1 MLTRL
6 WIALKNW
13 GASEGKPFLGIQALG
28 IPVVALV
35 FLTIREQQW
44 WLAMDAQFGNDTS
57 LNFLLSA
64 TALNWDW
71 IVACLILIVYAADFI
86 SDAIAWDG
94 IGVKFSTWQFILAV
108 GWILFG
114 SFILLMLTVVL
125 PLLGF
130 GTFDKKALLDL
141 LWSLRH
147 LLLGGLLYCYF
158 KWRGGSLLAFFGPI
172 LIAFVFAAAV
182 FGGLPSSGLMLFWLQ
197 GFCIFLL
204 NILLMQYFEKD
215 KDAVSETPNLWLL
228 ISSRRLSIFAV
239 LLIAL
244 ITASWVLNDFN
255 GNGFDG
261 NRYGTI
267 LLLLIYGFMFIF
279 PSPFR
284 FARWYRVL
292 IDGALVLWLI

>member
-1 MLTRL
+1 MFTRL

-35 FLTIREQQW
+35 FLTIR
-44 WLAMDAQFGNDTS
+44 AQFGNDTR
-57 LNFLLSA
+57 LNSLLSA
-64 TALNWDW
+64 APPNWDW
-71 IVACLILIVYAADFI
+71 IVSCLILIVYAADFI
-86 SDAIAWDG
+86 SDAIAWDR
-94 IGVKFSTWQFILAV
+94 IGVKFATWQFVLAV
-108 GWILFG
+108 GWSLFG

-141 LWSLRH
+141 LWSLRF
-147 LLLGGLLYCYF
+147 LILGGLMYSYF
-158 KWRGGSLLAFFGPI
+158 KWRGGSVLAFFGPV

-182 FGGLPSSGLMLFWLQ
+182 FGGLPSVGFISFWLQ

-215 KDAVSETPNLWLL
+215 KDAVSQTPNLWLL
-228 ISSRRLSIFAV
+228 KWSRIMPTVVV
-239 LLIAL
+239 LLILL
-244 ITASWVLNDFN
+244 ITAGWFFYDFN
-255 GNGFDG
+255 GNNFDG
-261 NRYGTI
+261 NKFGTI
-267 LLLLIYGFMFIF
+267 LLLAIYGLMFIF
-279 PSPFR
+279 PGAFR

-292 IDGALVLWLI
+292 IDSALILWLI

>member
-28 IPVVALV
+28 IPVVAVV
-35 FLTIREQQW
+35 FLTIRT
-44 WLAMDAQFGNDTS
+44 QFGNDTR
-57 LNFLLSA
+57 LNSLLSA
-64 TALNWDW
+64 APTNWDW
-71 IVACLILIVYAADFI
+71 IVSCLILIVYAADFI
-86 SDAIAWDG
+86 SDAIAWDR
-94 IGVKFSTWQFILAV
+94 IGVEFATWQFVLAV

-130 GTFDKKALLDL
+130 GTFNIKVLLDL
-141 LWSLRH
+141 LWSLRF
-147 LLLGGLLYCYF
+147 LILGGLMYSYL
-158 KWRGGSLLAFFGPI
+158 KWRGGFVLAFFGPV

-182 FGGLPSSGLMLFWLQ
+182 FVGLPSTGFIAFWLQ

-215 KDAVSETPNLWLL
+215 KDAVSKTPNLWLL
-228 ISSRRLSIFAV
+228 KWSRFMPMVAG
-239 LLIAL
+239 LLIL
-244 ITASWVLNDFN
+244 FITAGSVFDDFN
-255 GNGFDG
+255 GNNFDG
-261 NRYGTI
+261 NNFGTI
-267 LLLLIYGFMFIF
+267 LLLAIYVLMFIF
-279 PSPFR
+279 PAAFR

-292 IDGALVLWLI
+292 IDSALIFWLI

>member
-1 MLTRL
+1 MFTRL

-28 IPVVALV
+28 IPIVALV
-35 FLTIREQQW
+35 FLTIRT
-44 WLAMDAQFGNDTS
+44 QFGNDTR
-57 LNFLLSA
+57 LNSLLSA
-64 TALNWDW
+64 SPPNWDW

-86 SDAIAWDG
+86 SDAIVWDR
-94 IGVKFSTWQFILAV
+94 IGVKFTAWQLVLAV

-130 GTFDKKALLDL
+130 DTFDKKALLDL
-141 LWSLRH
+141 LWSLRF
-147 LLLGGLLYCYF
+147 LVLGGLMYSYF
-158 KWRGGSLLAFFGPI
+158 KWRGGSMLAYFGPV

-182 FGGLPSSGLMLFWLQ
+182 FGGLPSAGFISFWLQ

-204 NILLMQYFEKD
+204 NILFMQYFEKD
-215 KDAVSETPNLWLL
+215 KDAVSQTPNLWLL
-228 ISSRRLSIFAV
+228 LSSRRLSIFVV

-261 NRYGTI
+261 NRFGTI
-267 LLLLIYGFMFIF
+267 LLLFIYGLMSIF

>member
-1 MLTRL
+1 MFTRL

-35 FLTIREQQW
+35 FLQIR
-44 WLAMDAQFGNDTS
+44 AQFHNVTS
-57 LNFLLSA
+57 FNLLLSA
-64 TALNWDW
+64 APPNWDW

-86 SDAIAWDG
+86 SDAIAWDR
-94 IGVKFSTWQFILAV
+94 IGVKFTAWQLVLAV

-141 LWSLRH
+141 LWSLRY
-147 LLLGGLLYCYF
+147 LVLGGLLYCYL
-158 KWRGGSLLAFFGPI
+158 KWRGGSMLAYFGPV
-172 LIAFVFAAAV
+172 LIAFVFAVAV
-182 FGGLPSSGLMLFWLQ
+182 FGGLPSSGLVMLWLQ
-197 GFCIFLL
+197 GFCAFLL

-215 KDAVSETPNLWLL
+215 KDAVSQTPNLWLL
-228 ISSRRLSIFAV
+228 LSSRRLSIFAV
-239 LLIAL
+239 LLILL
-244 ITASWVLNDFN
+244 ITAGWVFNDFN
-255 GNGFDG
+255 GINFDG
-261 NRYGTI
+261 NKFGTI
-267 LLLLIYGFMFIF
+267 LLLAIYGLMFIL
-279 PSPFR
+279 PTPFR

-292 IDGALVLWLI
+292 IDGVLLLWLI

>member
-35 FLTIREQQW
+35 FLTIR
-44 WLAMDAQFGNDTS
+44 AQFGNDTR
-57 LNFLLSA
+57 LNSLLSA
-64 TALNWDW
+64 TPPNWDW
-71 IVACLILIVYAADFI
+71 IVSCLILIVYSADFI
-86 SDAIAWDG
+86 SDAIAWDR
-94 IGVKFSTWQFILAV
+94 IGVKFATWQLVLAV

-130 GTFDKKALLDL
+130 GMREMALLDL
-141 LWSLRH
+141 LLSLRY
-147 LLLGGLLYCYF
+147 LVLGGLVYSYF
-158 KWRGGSLLAFFGPI
+158 KWRGGSVLAFFGPV

-182 FGGLPSSGLMLFWLQ
+182 FGGLPSAGFISFWFQ

-204 NILLMQYFEKD
+204 NILLIQYFEKD
-215 KDAVSETPNLWLL
+215 KDAVSQTPNLWLL
-228 ISSRRLSIFAV
+228 KWRRIMPMVAG
-239 LLIAL
+239 LLILL
-244 ITASWVLNDFN
+244 ITVGWVFNDFN
-255 GNGFDG
+255 GNNFDG
-261 NRYGTI
+261 NNFGII
-267 LLLLIYGFMFIF
+267 LLLAIYGLMFIF
-279 PSPFR
+279 PTAFR

-292 IDGALVLWLI
+292 IDSALILWLI

>member
-35 FLTIREQQW
+35 FLTIR
-44 WLAMDAQFGNDTS
+44 AQFHNVTS
-57 LNFLLSA
+57 FNLVLSA
-64 TALNWDW
+64 APPNWDW

-86 SDAIAWDG
+86 SDAIAWDR
-94 IGVKFSTWQFILAV
+94 IGVKFTSWQLVLAV
-108 GWILFG
+108 GWILLG

-130 GTFDKKALLDL
+130 GTFDKKALFNLF
-141 LWSLRH
+141 WSLRF
-147 LLLGGLLYCYF
+147 LVLGGMMYCYF
-158 KWRGGSLLAFFGPI
+158 KWRGGSSLAFFGPI

-182 FGGLPSSGLMLFWLQ
+182 FGGLPSSGFMVFWLQ

-228 ISSRRLSIFAV
+228 LSSRRLSIFVV

-267 LLLLIYGFMFIF
+267 LLLFIYGLMFIF

-292 IDGALVLWLI
+292 IDGALVLWII

>member
-1 MLTRL
+1 MFTRL

-35 FLTIREQQW
+35 FLTIR
-44 WLAMDAQFGNDTS
+44 AQFHNDS
-57 LNFLLSA
+57 SFDFLLA
-64 TALNWDW
+64 AAPPNWDW
-71 IVACLILIVYAADFI
+71 IISCLILIVYAADFI
-86 SDAIAWDG
+86 SDAIAWDK
-94 IGVKFSTWQFILAV
+94 IGVKFASWQLVLAV
-108 GWILFG
+108 GWVLFG
-114 SFILLMLTVVL
+114 SFILLTLTVVL

-130 GTFDKKALLDL
+130 GTFDKKDLLDL
-141 LWSLRH
+141 TWSLRF
-147 LLLGGLLYCYF
+147 LVLGGLIYIYF
-158 KWRGGSLLAFFGPI
+158 KWRGGLMLAYFGPV

-182 FGGLPSSGLMLFWLQ
+182 FGGLPPAGFVVFWLQ

-204 NILLMQYFEKD
+204 NILMMQYFEKD
-215 KDAVSETPNLWLL
+215 KDSVSKTPNLWLL
-228 ISSRRLSIFAV
+228 LSSRRLSIFAV

-261 NRYGTI
+261 NRFGTI
-267 LLLLIYGFMFIF
+267 LLLLVYGLMFIF

-292 IDGALVLWLI
+292 IDGALALWLI

>member
-1 MLTRL
+1 MFTRL

-35 FLTIREQQW
+35 FLTIR
-44 WLAMDAQFGNDTS
+44 AQFGNDTR
-57 LNFLLSA
+57 LNSLLSA
-64 TALNWDW
+64 TPPNWDW
-71 IVACLILIVYAADFI
+71 IVSCLILIVYSADFI
-86 SDAIAWDG
+86 SDAIAWDR
-94 IGVKFSTWQFILAV
+94 IGVKFATWQLVLAV

-130 GTFDKKALLDL
+130 GMREMALLDL
-141 LWSLRH
+141 LLSLRY
-147 LLLGGLLYCYF
+147 LVLGGLVYSYF
-158 KWRGGSLLAFFGPI
+158 KWRGGSVLAFFGPV

-182 FGGLPSSGLMLFWLQ
+182 FGGLPSAGFISFWFQ

-215 KDAVSETPNLWLL
+215 KDAVSQTPNLWLL
-228 ISSRRLSIFAV
+228 KWRRIMPMVAG
-239 LLIAL
+239 LLILL
-244 ITASWVLNDFN
+244 ITVGWVFNDFN
-255 GNGFDG
+255 GNNFDG
-261 NRYGTI
+261 NNFGII
-267 LLLLIYGFMFIF
+267 LLLAIYGLMFIF
-279 PSPFR
+279 PTAFR

-292 IDGALVLWLI
+292 IDSALILWLI

>member
-1 MLTRL
+1 MFTRL

-35 FLTIREQQW
+35 FLTIR
-44 WLAMDAQFGNDTS
+44 AQFGNDTR
-57 LNFLLSA
+57 LNSLLSA
-64 TALNWDW
+64 TPPNWDW
-71 IVACLILIVYAADFI
+71 IVSCLILIVYSADFI
-86 SDAIAWDG
+86 SDAIAWDR
-94 IGVKFSTWQFILAV
+94 IGVKFATWQLVLAV

-130 GTFDKKALLDL
+130 GMREMALLDL
-141 LWSLRH
+141 LLSLRY
-147 LLLGGLLYCYF
+147 LVLGGLVYSYF
-158 KWRGGSLLAFFGPI
+158 KWRGGSVLAFFGPV

-182 FGGLPSSGLMLFWLQ
+182 FGGLPSAGFISFWFQ

-215 KDAVSETPNLWLL
+215 KDAVSQTPNLWLL
-228 ISSRRLSIFAV
+228 KWRRIMPMVAGLLI
-239 LLIAL
+239 LLIAVG
-244 ITASWVLNDFN
+244 WVFNDFN
-255 GNGFDG
+255 GNNFDG
-261 NRYGTI
+261 NNFGII
-267 LLLLIYGFMFIF
+267 LLLAIYGLMFIF
-279 PSPFR
+279 PTAFR

-292 IDGALVLWLI
+292 IDSALILWLI

>member
-35 FLTIREQQW
+35 FLTIR
-44 WLAMDAQFGNDTS
+44 AQFGNDTR
-57 LNFLLSA
+57 LNSLLSA
-64 TALNWDW
+64 TPPNWDW
-71 IVACLILIVYAADFI
+71 IVSCLILIVYSADFI
-86 SDAIAWDG
+86 SDAIAWDR
-94 IGVKFSTWQFILAV
+94 IGVKFATWQLVLAV

-130 GTFDKKALLDL
+130 GMRELALLDL
-141 LWSLRH
+141 LWSLRY
-147 LLLGGLLYCYF
+147 LVLGGLVYSYF
-158 KWRGGSLLAFFGPI
+158 KWRGGSVLAFFGPV

-182 FGGLPSSGLMLFWLQ
+182 FGGLPSAGFISFWFQ

-215 KDAVSETPNLWLL
+215 KDAISQTPNLWLL
-228 ISSRRLSIFAV
+228 KWRRIMPMVAG
-239 LLIAL
+239 LLILL
-244 ITASWVLNDFN
+244 ITAGWFFYDFN
-255 GNGFDG
+255 GNNFDG
-261 NRYGTI
+261 NNFGII
-267 LLLLIYGFMFIF
+267 LLLAIYGLMFIF
-279 PSPFR
+279 PTAFR

-292 IDGALVLWLI
+292 IDSALILWLI

>member
-35 FLTIREQQW
+35 FLTIR
-44 WLAMDAQFGNDTS
+44 AQFGNDTR
-57 LNFLLSA
+57 LNSLLSA
-64 TALNWDW
+64 TPPNWDW
-71 IVACLILIVYAADFI
+71 LVSCLILIVYSADFI
-86 SDAIAWDG
+86 SDAIAWDR
-94 IGVKFSTWQFILAV
+94 IGVKFATWQLVLAV

-130 GTFDKKALLDL
+130 GMREMALLDL
-141 LWSLRH
+141 LLSLRY
-147 LLLGGLLYCYF
+147 LVLGGLVYSYF
-158 KWRGGSLLAFFGPI
+158 KWRGGSVLAFFGPV

-182 FGGLPSSGLMLFWLQ
+182 FGGLPSAGFISFWFQ

-215 KDAVSETPNLWLL
+215 KDAVSQTPNLWLL
-228 ISSRRLSIFAV
+228 KWRRIMPMVAG
-239 LLIAL
+239 LLILL
-244 ITASWVLNDFN
+244 ITVGWVFNDFN
-255 GNGFDG
+255 GNNFDG
-261 NRYGTI
+261 NNFGII
-267 LLLLIYGFMFIF
+267 LLLAIYGLMFIF
-279 PSPFR
+279 PTAFR

-292 IDGALVLWLI
+292 IDSALILWLI

>member
-1 MLTRL
+1 MFTRL

-35 FLTIREQQW
+35 FLTIR
-44 WLAMDAQFGNDTS
+44 AQFGNDTR
-57 LNFLLSA
+57 LNSLLSA
-64 TALNWDW
+64 APPNRDW
-71 IVACLILIVYAADFI
+71 IVSCLILIVYAADFI
-86 SDAIAWDG
+86 SDAIAWDR
-94 IGVKFSTWQFILAV
+94 IGVKFAYWQLLLAV
-108 GWILFG
+108 GWVLFG
-114 SFILLMLTVVL
+114 SFILLTLTVVL

-130 GTFDKKALLDL
+130 GTFDKKDLLDL
-141 LWSLRH
+141 TWSLRF
-147 LLLGGLLYCYF
+147 LVLGGLIYIYF
-158 KWRGGSLLAFFGPI
+158 KWRGGLMLAYFGPV

-182 FGGLPSSGLMLFWLQ
+182 FGGLSSTGFIVFWLQ

-204 NILLMQYFEKD
+204 NILMMQYFEKD
-215 KDAVSETPNLWLL
+215 KDSVSKTPNLWLL
-228 ISSRRLSIFAV
+228 LSSRRLSIFAV

-261 NRYGTI
+261 NRFGTI
-267 LLLLIYGFMFIF
+267 LLLLVYGLMFIF

-292 IDGALVLWLI
+292 IDGALALWLI

>member
-1 MLTRL
+1 M
-6 WIALKNW
+6 
-13 GASEGKPFLGIQALG
+13 GIQALG
-28 IPVVALV
+28 IPIVALV
-35 FLTIREQQW
+35 FLTIR
-44 WLAMDAQFGNDTS
+44 AQFGNDTR
-57 LNFLLSA
+57 LNSLLSA
-64 TALNWDW
+64 SPPNWDW

-86 SDAIAWDG
+86 SDAIAWDR
-94 IGVKFSTWQFILAV
+94 IGVKFTAWQLVLAV

-141 LWSLRH
+141 LWSLRF
-147 LLLGGLLYCYF
+147 LVLGGLMYSYF
-158 KWRGGSLLAFFGPI
+158 KWRGGSMLAYFGPV
-172 LIAFVFAAAV
+172 LIAFVFAVAV
-182 FGGLPSSGLMLFWLQ
+182 FGGLPSSGLVLLWLQ
-197 GFCIFLL
+197 GFCAFLL

-215 KDAVSETPNLWLL
+215 KDAVSQTPNLWLL
-228 ISSRRLSIFAV
+228 LSSRRLSIFAV
-239 LLIAL
+239 VLIVLVA
-244 ITASWVLNDFN
+244 ASWVLNDFN

-261 NRYGTI
+261 NRFGTI
-267 LLLLIYGFMFIF
+267 LLSLIYGTMFIF

>member
-1 MLTRL
+1 MFTRL

-35 FLTIREQQW
+35 FLQIR
-44 WLAMDAQFGNDTS
+44 AQFHNVTS
-57 LNFLLSA
+57 FNLVLSA
-64 TALNWDW
+64 APPNWGW

-86 SDAIAWDG
+86 SDAIAWDR
-94 IGVKFSTWQFILAV
+94 IGVKFTAWQLVLAV

-141 LWSLRH
+141 LWSLRF
-147 LLLGGLLYCYF
+147 LVLGGLMYGYF
-158 KWRGGSLLAFFGPI
+158 KWRGGSMLAYFGPV
-172 LIAFVFAAAV
+172 LIAFVFAVAV
-182 FGGLPSSGLMLFWLQ
+182 FGGLPSSGLVMLWLQ
-197 GFCIFLL
+197 GFCAFLL

-215 KDAVSETPNLWLL
+215 KDAVSQTPNLWLML
-228 ISSRRLSIFAV
+228 SSRRLSIFAV

-261 NRYGTI
+261 NRFGTI
-267 LLLLIYGFMFIF
+267 LLSLIYGTMFIF

>member
-1 MLTRL
+1 MFTRL

-35 FLTIREQQW
+35 FLTIR
-44 WLAMDAQFGNDTS
+44 AQFHNDS
-57 LNFLLSA
+57 SFDFLLVA
-64 TALNWDW
+64 APPNWDW
-71 IVACLILIVYAADFI
+71 IISCLILIVYAADFI
-86 SDAIAWDG
+86 SDAIAWDK
-94 IGVKFSTWQFILAV
+94 IGVKFASWQLVLAV
-108 GWILFG
+108 GWVLFG
-114 SFILLMLTVVL
+114 SFILLTLTVVL

-130 GTFDKKALLDL
+130 GTFDKKDLLDL
-141 LWSLRH
+141 TWSLRF
-147 LLLGGLLYCYF
+147 LVLGGLIYIYF
-158 KWRGGSLLAFFGPI
+158 KWRGGLMLAYFGPV

-182 FGGLPSSGLMLFWLQ
+182 FGGLPPAGFVVFWLQ

-204 NILLMQYFEKD
+204 NILMMQYFEKD
-215 KDAVSETPNLWLL
+215 KDSVSKTPNLWLL
-228 ISSRRLSIFAV
+228 LSSRRLSIFAV

-244 ITASWVLNDFN
+244 ITASWVLNDCN

-261 NRYGTI
+261 NRLGTI
-267 LLLLIYGFMFIF
+267 LLLLVYGLMFIF

-292 IDGALVLWLI
+292 IDGALALWLI

>member
-1 MLTRL
+1 MFIRL

-35 FLTIREQQW
+35 FLTIRT
-44 WLAMDAQFGNDTS
+44 QFGNDTR
-57 LNFLLSA
+57 LNSLLSA
-64 TALNWDW
+64 SPPNWDW

-86 SDAIAWDG
+86 SDAIAWDR
-94 IGVKFSTWQFILAV
+94 IGVKFTAWQLVLAV

-130 GTFDKKALLDL
+130 GTFDKNALLDL
-141 LWSLRH
+141 LWSLRF
-147 LLLGGLLYCYF
+147 LVLGGLMYSYF
-158 KWRGGSLLAFFGPI
+158 KWRGGPMLAYFGPV
-172 LIAFVFAAAV
+172 LIAFVFSVAV
-182 FGGLPSSGLMLFWLQ
+182 FGGLPSSGLVMLWLQ
-197 GFCIFLL
+197 GFCAFLL

-215 KDAVSETPNLWLL
+215 KDAVSKTPNMWLL
-228 ISSRRLSIFAV
+228 MSGRTMSIFAV
-239 LLIAL
+239 ILILLIA
-244 ITASWVLNDFN
+244 ASWAHNDFN
-255 GNGFDG
+255 GNNFDG
-261 NRYGTI
+261 NQFGII
-267 LLLLIYGFMFIF
+267 LLLSIYGLMFLF

-292 IDGALVLWLI
+292 IDGALVLWLL

>member
-1 MLTRL
+1 MFTRL

-13 GASEGKPFLGIQALG
+13 GASEGKPFLGVQALG

-35 FLTIREQQW
+35 FLTIR
-44 WLAMDAQFGNDTS
+44 AQFHNDS
-57 LNFLLSA
+57 SFDFLLVA
-64 TALNWDW
+64 APPNWDW
-71 IVACLILIVYAADFI
+71 IISCLILIVYAADFI
-86 SDAIAWDG
+86 SDAIAWDK
-94 IGVKFSTWQFILAV
+94 IGVKFASWQLVLAV
-108 GWILFG
+108 GWVLFG
-114 SFILLMLTVVL
+114 SFILLTLTVVL

-130 GTFDKKALLDL
+130 GTFDKKDLLDL
-141 LWSLRH
+141 TWSLRF
-147 LLLGGLLYCYF
+147 LVLGGLIYIYF
-158 KWRGGSLLAFFGPI
+158 KWRSGSMLAYFGPV

-182 FGGLPSSGLMLFWLQ
+182 FGGLPPAGFVVFWLQ

-204 NILLMQYFEKD
+204 NILMMQYFEKD
-215 KDAVSETPNLWLL
+215 KDSVSKTPNLWLL
-228 ISSRRLSIFAV
+228 LSSRRLSIFAV

-261 NRYGTI
+261 NRFGTI
-267 LLLLIYGFMFIF
+267 LLLLVYGLMFIF

-292 IDGALVLWLI
+292 IDGALALWLI

>member
-35 FLTIREQQW
+35 FLTIR
-44 WLAMDAQFGNDTS
+44 AHFGNDTRS
-57 LNFLLSA
+57 NSLLSA
-64 TALNWDW
+64 APPNWDW
-71 IVACLILIVYAADFI
+71 IVSCLILIVYSADFI
-86 SDAIAWDG
+86 SDAIAWDR
-94 IGVKFSTWQFILAV
+94 IGVKFATWQFVLAV

-125 PLLGF
+125 PVLDF
-130 GTFDKKALLDL
+130 GTFNMKAFLDL
-141 LWSLRH
+141 LWSLRY
-147 LLLGGLLYCYF
+147 LVLGGLMYSYF
-158 KWRGGSLLAFFGPI
+158 KWRGGSMLAYFGPV

-182 FGGLPSSGLMLFWLQ
+182 FGGLPSASLVMLWLQ
-197 GFCIFLL
+197 GFCAFLL

-228 ISSRRLSIFAV
+228 LSSRRLSIFAI

-261 NRYGTI
+261 NRFGTI
-267 LLLLIYGFMFIF
+267 LLLLISGFMFIF

>member
-35 FLTIREQQW
+35 FLTIR
-44 WLAMDAQFGNDTS
+44 AQFGNDTR
-57 LNFLLSA
+57 LNSLLSA
-64 TALNWDW
+64 TPPNWDW
-71 IVACLILIVYAADFI
+71 IVSCLILIVYSADFI
-86 SDAIAWDG
+86 SDAIAWDR
-94 IGVKFSTWQFILAV
+94 IGVKLDTWQLVLAV

-130 GTFDKKALLDL
+130 GMREMALLDL
-141 LWSLRH
+141 LWSLRY
-147 LLLGGLLYCYF
+147 LVLGGLVYCF
-158 KWRGGSLLAFFGPI
+158 LKWRGGSFLAFLGPV

-182 FGGLPSSGLMLFWLQ
+182 FGGLPSAGYVVFWLQ

-215 KDAVSETPNLWLL
+215 KDAVSQTPNLWLL
-228 ISSRRLSIFAV
+228 KWSRIMPRVAV
-239 LLIAL
+239 LLILL
-244 ITASWVLNDFN
+244 ITAGWVFNDFN
-255 GNGFDG
+255 GNDFDG
-261 NRYGTI
+261 NKFGTI
-267 LLLLIYGFMFIF
+267 LLLAIYGLMFIF
-279 PSPFR
+279 PVAFR

-292 IDGALVLWLI
+292 IDGVLVLWLI

>member
-1 MLTRL
+1 MFARL

-35 FLTIREQQW
+35 FLTIR
-44 WLAMDAQFGNDTS
+44 AQFHNVTS
-57 LNFLLSA
+57 FNLVLSA
-64 TALNWDW
+64 APPNWDW

-94 IGVKFSTWQFILAV
+94 IGVKFSTWQFVLAV

-130 GTFDKKALLDL
+130 DTFDKKALLDL
-141 LWSLRH
+141 LWSLRF
-147 LLLGGLLYCYF
+147 LVLGGLMYSYF
-158 KWRGGSLLAFFGPI
+158 KWRGGSMLAFFGPV
-172 LIAFVFAAAV
+172 LIAFVFAVAV
-182 FGGLPSSGLMLFWLQ
+182 FGGLPSSGLVMLWLQ
-197 GFCIFLL
+197 GFYAFLL

-261 NRYGTI
+261 NRFGTI
-267 LLLLIYGFMFIF
+267 LLSLIYGFMFIF

>member
-35 FLTIREQQW
+35 FLTIR
-44 WLAMDAQFGNDTS
+44 AQFGNDTR
-57 LNFLLSA
+57 LNSLLSA
-64 TALNWDW
+64 TPPNWDW
-71 IVACLILIVYAADFI
+71 IVSCLILIVYSADFI
-86 SDAIAWDG
+86 SDAIAWDR
-94 IGVKFSTWQFILAV
+94 IGVKFATWQLVLAV

-130 GTFDKKALLDL
+130 GMREMALLDL
-141 LWSLRH
+141 LLSLRY
-147 LLLGGLLYCYF
+147 LVLGGLVYSYF
-158 KWRGGSLLAFFGPI
+158 KWRGGSVLAFFGPV

-182 FGGLPSSGLMLFWLQ
+182 FGGLPSAGFISFWFQ

-215 KDAVSETPNLWLL
+215 KDAVSQTPNLWLL
-228 ISSRRLSIFAV
+228 KWRRIMPMVAG
-239 LLIAL
+239 LLILL
-244 ITASWVLNDFN
+244 ITVGWVFNDFN
-255 GNGFDG
+255 GNNFDG
-261 NRYGTI
+261 NNFGII
-267 LLLLIYGFMFIF
+267 LLLAIYGLMFIF
-279 PSPFR
+279 PTAFR

-292 IDGALVLWLI
+292 IDSALILWLI